1 MNVPTWSMIIF
12 GASTYVKTFIN
23 HRAKCLQIPRI
34 SHLEAM
40 TSKSRTKCRKRGA
53 KNFINGI
60 QMLTWNQNSIQGQWS
75 RQIFTKQTLISGNKS
90 LRSQIKSEYS
100 TKSISKRESEVVA
113 SHQLKLLLIN
123 LIKVTTKKRGQNR
136 DTAQT
141 LSPMWTSS
149 ILATAST

>member
-1 MNVPTWSMIIF
+1 MIIF
-12 GASTYVKTFIN
+12 GASTYAKTFTN
-23 HRAKCLQIPRI
+23 HRAKCLQKPRI
-34 SHLEAM
+34 SHLEVM
-40 TSKSRTKCRKRGA
+40 TLKTKSKTKCRKRGA
-53 KNFINGI
+53 KNFTNGI
-60 QMLTWNQNSIQGQWS
+60 QMLMWNQNSIRGQLS

-90 LRSQIKSEYS
+90 LRNQIRSAYS

-123 LIKVTTKKRGQNR
+123 LIKVTTKKRGQNP

>member
-1 MNVPTWSMIIF
+1 MIIF
-12 GASTYVKTFIN
+12 GASTYAKTFTN
-23 HRAKCLQIPRI
+23 HRAKCIQKPRI
-34 SHLEAM
+34 SHSEVM
-40 TSKSRTKCRKRGA
+40 TLKTKSKTKCRKRGA
-53 KNFINGI
+53 KNFTNGI
-60 QMLTWNQNSIQGQWS
+60 QMLMWNQNSIRGQLS

-90 LRSQIKSEYS
+90 LRNQIRSAYS

-123 LIKVTTKKRGQNR
+123 LFKVTTKKRGQNP